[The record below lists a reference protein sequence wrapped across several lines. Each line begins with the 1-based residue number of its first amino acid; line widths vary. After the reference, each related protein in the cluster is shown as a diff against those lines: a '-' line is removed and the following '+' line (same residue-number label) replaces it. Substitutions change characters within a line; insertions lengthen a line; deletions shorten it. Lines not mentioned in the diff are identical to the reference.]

1 MSLRSWFRG
10 SGTTTP
16 KSSAGPSRATTPPSG
31 VQGTVM
37 TAEQQE
43 LADLSD
49 AMQAMAHIMNDDPES
64 AEAHLRQRKDPSSFH
79 LLGLGVSIFMRSI
92 LGFEKDVMAEASK
105 CIADCETRSWNDKV
119 KGERREP
126 ATDGRLFPNGSE
138 FAIVYAQALLM
149 NAVVSVLHESLTD
162 ALKAF
167 YKLRKAMAVM
177 SSISAAEEKIMKEQG
192 ASSAR
197 GNPFE
202 QASTASGSGN
212 LAAEDEDSDLEFVD
226 ADEKVSPE
234 APIHVTY
241 DGHTSTKDSTS
252 QPATDAA
259 TLEGKLQALEIPDDS
274 DTKSHLSKSAVE
286 SQVPSLSA
294 SRAPSPGPPPQL
306 TDAASDG
313 SLFTHPIDIF
323 IHSAINMCYGS
334 LMLVLSMV
342 PPAFSRLLGII
353 GFRGDRDK
361 GLHMLWQS
369 AAHPNMNGAVA
380 GLLLL
385 GYYHGLLAFADVL
398 PSERDVAELA
408 EPDEIVGYPRGR
420 CIELLRV
427 MRERYPASGLWRM
440 EQARVLIGEKK
451 LKEGIE
457 MLEKC
462 GDAKMR
468 QVTALSTFELAVSS
482 ICYLDWPRMHS
493 SFVRMVEL
501 NDWSHALYYFIAGCA
516 HLEMYRDAVHELG
529 GLSELSED
537 GSESEKEVKAGDV
550 KVTATKDRLD
560 VEDIRK
566 KELISNARKYKKS
579 AETLFRKAPTTAGRK
594 RFMARQMPF
603 EVFVMRKV
611 AKWEERAT
619 ALKLDLADAIGPSP
633 AAEMIYLW
641 NGGKRMNLEL
651 IEKAMTILEWDRC
664 TSSATVAK
672 VKEEHDEVAIH
683 GVGQAALLRHA
694 GRGDEAKGIL
704 LDISA
709 YDRATCKGGNKD
721 DYILA
726 SATYEL
732 AMLAWDDVCRPERWP
747 TDADEVEEFRRKK
760 TEECYTLLET
770 VAKWETYV
778 LDARFGMRV
787 QTGLDTVRWLSKKK
801 GWTL

>member
-16 KSSAGPSRATTPPSG
+16 KSSAGASRATTPVPLG
-31 VQGTVM
+31 DGDAVM
-37 TAEQQE
+37 SPEEQE
-43 LADLSD
+43 LADLKD
-49 AMQAMAHIMNDDPES
+49 AMEAMAHIMNDDPEG
-64 AEAHLRQRKDPSSFH
+64 AEAQLRQRKEPSSFH

-105 CIADCETRSWNDKV
+105 CIAECETRSWNDKA
-119 KGERREP
+119 KAEKRGA

-177 SSISAAEEKIMKEQG
+177 SAISAAEEQILKEQG
-192 ASSAR
+192 VSNEQSR
-197 GNPFE
+197 PFE
-202 QASTASGSGN
+202 QPTTAPGSDKP
-212 LAAEDEDSDLEFVD
+212 AAEEEEDSDLEFVD
-226 ADEKVSPE
+226 ANEKTLSPG
-234 APIHVTY
+234 APTPATY
-241 DGHTSTKDSTS
+241 GGHTSTQSSADHL
-252 QPATDAA
+252 TDTTA
-259 TLEGKLQALEIPDDS
+259 TLEKRLQALDVAEETVD
-274 DTKSHLSKSAVE
+274 
-286 SQVPSLSA
+286 SQVPSSSA
-294 SRAPSPGPPPQL
+294 SRVPSPGSHPEL
-306 TDAASDG
+306 ADTASDDG
-313 SLFTHPIDIF
+313 HFTHPIDVF

-342 PPAFSRLLGII
+342 PPAFSRLLSII

-361 GLHMLWQS
+361 GLQMLWQS

-398 PSERDVAELA
+398 PSEQDVAELA
-408 EPDEIVGYPRGR
+408 GPDEIVGYPRGR

-440 EQARVLIGEKK
+440 EEARVLLGEKK

-457 MLEKC
+457 MLEGC
-462 GDAKMR
+462 GDAKMV

-482 ICYLDWPRMHS
+482 VCFLDWPRVHS
-493 SFVRMVEL
+493 SFLRMVEL
-501 NDWSHALYYFIAGCA
+501 NDWSHALYYFIAASA

-529 GLSELSED
+529 GLSALGDVDESD
-537 GSESEKEVKAGDV
+537 GSDAERGEKAGDGV
-550 KVTATKDRLD
+550 EAASSKDGPDPEEVR
-560 VEDIRK
+560 R
-566 KELISNARKYKKS
+566 KELRSTARLYKKS
-579 AETLFRKAPTTAGRK
+579 AETMFRKVPTTAGRK

-603 EVFVMRKV
+603 ETFVMRKV

-619 ALKLDLADAIGPSP
+619 MLKLDLADAIGPSP

-641 NGGKRMNLEL
+641 NGGKRMNLDLVERAL
-651 IEKAMTILEWDRC
+651 GVLEWDRC
-664 TSSATVAK
+664 TSSATVAQAQG
-672 VKEEHDEVAIH
+672 EADEVALY
-683 GVGQAALLRHA
+683 GVGKAALLRHA
-694 GRGDEAKGIL
+694 GRDEEARKIL
-704 LDISA
+704 VDIAA
-709 YDRATCKGGNKD
+709 YDRTTCKGGNKD
-721 DYILA
+721 DYVLP
-726 SATYEL
+726 SATYEI
-732 AMLAWDDVCRPERWP
+732 AMLAWKDVCHPEKWP
-747 TDADEVEEFRRKK
+747 TEADQVDEFRRKK
-760 TEECYTLLET
+760 TEECHSLLET

-787 QTGLDTVRWLSKKK
+787 QTGLDSVRWLQKKK
-801 GWTL
+801 GWLV

>member
-1 MSLRSWFRG
+1 M
-10 SGTTTP
+10 
-16 KSSAGPSRATTPPSG
+16 
-31 VQGTVM
+31 
-37 TAEQQE
+37 
-43 LADLSD
+43 
-49 AMQAMAHIMNDDPES
+49 
-64 AEAHLRQRKDPSSFH
+64 
-79 LLGLGVSIFMRSI
+79 
-92 LGFEKDVMAEASK
+92 
-105 CIADCETRSWNDKV
+105 
-119 KGERREP
+119 
-126 ATDGRLFPNGSE
+126 
-138 FAIVYAQALLM
+138 
-149 NAVVSVLHESLTD
+149 
-162 ALKAF
+162 
-167 YKLRKAMAVM
+167 
-177 SSISAAEEKIMKEQG
+177 
-192 ASSAR
+192 
-197 GNPFE
+197 
-202 QASTASGSGN
+202 
-212 LAAEDEDSDLEFVD
+212 
-226 ADEKVSPE
+226 
-234 APIHVTY
+234 
-241 DGHTSTKDSTS
+241 
-252 QPATDAA
+252 
-259 TLEGKLQALEIPDDS
+259 
-274 DTKSHLSKSAVE
+274 
-286 SQVPSLSA
+286 
-294 SRAPSPGPPPQL
+294 
-306 TDAASDG
+306 
-313 SLFTHPIDIF
+313 
-323 IHSAINMCYGS
+323 
-334 LMLVLSMV
+334 
-342 PPAFSRLLGII
+342 
-353 GFRGDRDK
+353 
-361 GLHMLWQS
+361 
-369 AAHPNMNGAVA
+369 
-380 GLLLL
+380 
-385 GYYHGLLAFADVL
+385 
-398 PSERDVAELA
+398 AELA